1 MLFSPT
7 RPRSICAASGSLP
20 THVVGFLL
28 HSIILY
34 VQGTDAIS
42 RRQAGGQGPNPPVCI
57 VVPFSGPWTTDDCFA
72 NSRWR
77 GAQPGTRGRHTRRAG
92 MCVFFHLFTPNTPSS
107 DSRPT
112 QLLLLPDKFS
122 ANQHVSEGHA
132 AASWCD
138 LVEPQDGHR
147 VEGPTLRCRNAIARL
162 RENT

>member
-72 NSRWR
+72 TAGGEGPNLEHE
-77 GAQPGTRGRHTRRAG
+77 AGT
-92 MCVFFHLFTPNTPSS
+92 
-107 DSRPT
+107 
-112 QLLLLPDKFS
+112 
-122 ANQHVSEGHA
+122 HA
-132 AASWCD
+132 AQGCVCFSF
-138 LVEPQDGHR
+138 VHPKH
-147 VEGPTLRCRNAIARL
+147 AIFG
-162 RENT
+162 